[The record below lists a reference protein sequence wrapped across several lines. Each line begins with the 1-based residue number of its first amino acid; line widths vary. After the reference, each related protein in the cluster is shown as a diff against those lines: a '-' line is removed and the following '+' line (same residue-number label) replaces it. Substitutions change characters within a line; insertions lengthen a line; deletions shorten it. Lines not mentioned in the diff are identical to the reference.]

1 MPLRPRKLSAVNFE
15 MLMRDPYTIFAK
27 YILKLYP
34 LEELDEDVVYRD
46 YGNIVHAVIEK
57 FNNIYNTGAY
67 PPDAEQ
73 QLLKLGEAEFA
84 ANNISLDIKAFWW
97 PKFVKTAA
105 WLVETEKNYRSE
117 VKKVYNEVTGS
128 LDFASDGGKFTITAK
143 ADRIDETIDGHLN
156 VLDYKT
162 GKARTL
168 KEIITGMAPQLP
180 IEGLI
185 AEKGGYAGIPAKKV
199 STLRYWRLGKEEI
212 AANSEQSQKGLERTM
227 SYLQTLIAYFDKE
240 STPYY
245 AKPNPHDAPD
255 YSDYDHLSRF
265 LEWSVRDEQAK
276 ENDSDEN

>member
-1 MPLRPRKLSAVNFE
+1 M
-15 MLMRDPYTIFAK
+15 
-27 YILKLYP
+27 
-34 LEELDEDVVYRD
+34 
-46 YGNIVHAVIEK
+46 
-57 FNNIYNTGAY
+57 
-67 PPDAEQ
+67 
-73 QLLKLGEAEFA
+73 
-84 ANNISLDIKAFWW
+84 
-97 PKFVKTAA
+97 
-105 WLVETEKNYRSE
+105 
-117 VKKVYNEVTGS
+117 TGS
-128 LDFASDGGKFTITAK
+128 LDFASNGGKFTITAK